1 MSLLDERIKRASKA
15 RANIPVATVKPTQY
29 TAPKRYSQGEPTS
42 PPTNNN
48 NTYVCESED
57 EMPLDDEEYPE
68 EEEEAEPVPPTIVT
82 PPKHETSERYRLREN
97 NICVELNLIKAAD
110 SNVCLSV
117 KLEIC
122 IIMKWDLFLQRPN
135 LKTEF

>member
-57 EMPLDDEEYPE
+57 EMPLEDEDYP
-68 EEEEAEPVPPTIVT
+68 EEEAEPVPPTITTT
-82 PPKHETSERYRLREN
+82 PPKQELSERYEN
-97 NICVELNLIKAAD
+97 
-110 SNVCLSV
+110 
-117 KLEIC
+117 
-122 IIMKWDLFLQRPN
+122 
-135 LKTEF
+135 

>member
-68 EEEEAEPVPPTIVT
+68 EEAEPVPPTIIT
-82 PPKHETSERYRLREN
+82 PPKQETSERYCEEN
-97 NICVELNLIKAAD
+97 NIMDN
-110 SNVCLSV
+110 
-117 KLEIC
+117 
-122 IIMKWDLFLQRPN
+122 
-135 LKTEF
+135 